1 MRIKGAFRAIQLI
14 IRKTSWF
21 RTIWLNKEL
30 QSSYCKQ
37 SINILK
43 FNWQSLP
50 QKLQHRT
57 VRPSKLST
65 RGAAVIYKSSRINMI
80 CKCTPTH
87 LRPTSTCLLPCPIPM
102 ATTLSSKAMCNSPR
116 CCIRFKKAIKPTNGV
131 ARTTLQRRRRSL
143 NCKTFRLLTPTWS
156 RIKDWLTFISQD
168 LLWMGNPW
176 PHIILKT
183 VGFRK
188 TTPRITVLIKP
199 SLQRSKLKRKRS
211 RTMHR
216 LFLISIHKQCQ
227 LVRWPN
233 PPPTWSET
241 NQAHSKCQ
249 TVAKGCLQD
258 WIQAMPLLNDHPAK
272 SKQAH
277 PSELT
282 STLPRYNKMRSMIPT
297 SLKMTIT
304 LRFILMAWSR
314 IMVNMKTRLPPMN
327 KKTSIYN
334 TIRCSNFQAITPN
347 AVSIT
352 CQGTPSTQQRRD
364 NSKKKIRL
372 ALSCTSSMDLSKSF
386 ETTNQTPSFR
396 PPPLFLKMEIPT
408 VSA

>member
-1 MRIKGAFRAIQLI
+1 
-14 IRKTSWF
+14 
-21 RTIWLNKEL
+21 
-30 QSSYCKQ
+30 
-37 SINILK
+37 
-43 FNWQSLP
+43 
-50 QKLQHRT
+50 
-57 VRPSKLST
+57 
-65 RGAAVIYKSSRINMI
+65 
-80 CKCTPTH
+80 
-87 LRPTSTCLLPCPIPM
+87 
-102 ATTLSSKAMCNSPR
+102 
-116 CCIRFKKAIKPTNGV
+116 
-131 ARTTLQRRRRSL
+131 
-143 NCKTFRLLTPTWS
+143 
-156 RIKDWLTFISQD
+156 
-168 LLWMGNPW
+168 
-176 PHIILKT
+176 
-183 VGFRK
+183 
-188 TTPRITVLIKP
+188 
-199 SLQRSKLKRKRS
+199 
-211 RTMHR
+211 
-216 LFLISIHKQCQ
+216 
-227 LVRWPN
+227 
-233 PPPTWSET
+233 
-241 NQAHSKCQ
+241 
-249 TVAKGCLQD
+249 
-258 WIQAMPLLNDHPAK
+258 MPLLNDHPAK

-372 ALSCTSSMDLSKSF
+372 ALSCTSSMDLSKFF

>member
-1 MRIKGAFRAIQLI
+1 
-14 IRKTSWF
+14 
-21 RTIWLNKEL
+21 
-30 QSSYCKQ
+30 
-37 SINILK
+37 
-43 FNWQSLP
+43 
-50 QKLQHRT
+50 
-57 VRPSKLST
+57 
-65 RGAAVIYKSSRINMI
+65 
-80 CKCTPTH
+80 
-87 LRPTSTCLLPCPIPM
+87 
-102 ATTLSSKAMCNSPR
+102 
-116 CCIRFKKAIKPTNGV
+116 
-131 ARTTLQRRRRSL
+131 
-143 NCKTFRLLTPTWS
+143 
-156 RIKDWLTFISQD
+156 
-168 LLWMGNPW
+168 
-176 PHIILKT
+176 
-183 VGFRK
+183 
-188 TTPRITVLIKP
+188 
-199 SLQRSKLKRKRS
+199 
-211 RTMHR
+211 MHR

-249 TVAKGCLQD
+249 TVAKGCLPD

-372 ALSCTSSMDLSKSF
+372 ALSCTSSMDLSKFF

-396 PPPLFLKMEIPT
+396 PPSLFLKMEIPT